1 MKSFFRFV
9 YYDYKLKWG
18 NIPTIAVFIILPVL
32 MSLTMK
38 AVFIKSEKEK
48 GFEPPRIALV
58 NLDNGFL
65 SRGLVSFLT
74 NEKMKKGFDF
84 ETTNYSD
91 GVKGMKAEVYSA
103 MVVIPENFTDNFF
116 KEKSPEILL
125 IKNPSQEIYPDIV
138 EKALSIAIEGSNYVL
153 TYFYPEFK
161 EMAGIYIALKEK
173 SLFKGLSLFR
183 LERLKTLAEDIF
195 NKSKKAF
202 TEARNL
208 PFTVEIKR
216 EKKGERKTMTDLMK
230 AIFPASALFFLLFFT
245 NMAAVSIVKDDEKE
259 ITKRVILTGVNTSRY
274 LLVKIT
280 SAILFLLSLS
290 IFFLLSGYLIFHFKS
305 VSLLTLSG
313 VVFLGIVSLFSP
325 FFLISS
331 VAKNEESASNI
342 GLSLLFIMGFSGGG
356 MIPSNFLPS
365 FILNIAKV
373 FPFYRVNRLIVNTIT
388 NQPLGKSDIVFLI
401 TLSTI
406 CYLTGFVFYRKKFLE

>member
-18 NIPTIAVFIILPVL
+18 NLPVIATFIILPVL

-38 AVFIKSEKEK
+38 AVFNKSEKENS
-48 GFEPPRIALV
+48 FEPPRIALV
-58 NLDNGFL
+58 NLDKGFL
-65 SRGLVSFLT
+65 SKGLVSLLT
-74 NEKMKKGFDF
+74 NKEMKRGFDF

-91 GVKGMKAEVYSA
+91 GVKGMKAQVYSA
-103 MVVIPENFTDNFF
+103 MVVIPENFTDSFF
-116 KEKSPEILL
+116 KEKSPEIIL
-125 IKNPSQEIYPDIV
+125 IKNPSQGIYPDIV
-138 EKALSIAIEGSNYVL
+138 EKALSIAIEGNNYIL

-161 EMAGIYIALKEK
+161 EMAGIYTALKEK

-183 LERLKTLAEDIF
+183 LERLKMLAEDIF

-216 EKKGERKTMTDLMK
+216 ENKGERKAMTDLMK

-245 NMAAVSIVKDDEKE
+245 NMAAISIVKDDQKE
-259 ITKRVILTGVNTSRY
+259 ITKRVILTGVSISKY
-274 LLVKIT
+274 LSVKIA

-290 IFFLLSGYLIFHFKS
+290 IFFLLSGYLIFHIKS
-305 VSLLTLSG
+305 DNPLILLC
-313 VVFLGIVSLFSP
+313 VVFLGIISLFSP

-331 VAKNEESASNI
+331 IAKNQETASNI

-356 MIPSNFLPS
+356 MIPSYLLPS
-365 FILNIAKV
+365 FILNTAKI
-373 FPFYRVNRLIVNTIT
+373 FPFYRTNRLIIDTLA
-388 NQPLGKSDIVFLI
+388 NQPLGKSDIAFLLAFSI
-401 TLSTI
+401 T
-406 CYLTGFVFYRKKFLE
+406 CYLTGFIFYRKKFKG